1 MANKFNKIK
10 QFTQA
15 NFFKFLKKI
24 VIIGIIIFVATF
36 LQIYWAMGE
45 FSDRTSSG
53 CLDCSFSFD
62 IFVMSLMTSIF
73 LSILFLILHS
83 IKINKYIKIAI
94 EFVLLISIWFFWNYT
109 IFVDRESSWSTYL
122 FNEEVNYT
130 LHCSFLPVLI
140 LTSAVLFVLNYKKQ
154 K

>member
-1 MANKFNKIK
+1 MANKFNKMK
-10 QFTQA
+10 QFTQT

-24 VIIGIIIFVATF
+24 VIIGSVIFVATF
-36 LQIYWAMGE
+36 LQAYWAMGE
-45 FSDRTSSG
+45 FSDRMSSG
-53 CLDCSFSFD
+53 CLDCSFSYDVFM
-62 IFVMSLMTSIF
+62 ISLMTSIF

-83 IKINKYIKIAI
+83 IKNKYLKIAI
-94 EFVLLISIWFFWNYT
+94 EFVLLISVWFFWNYT

-122 FNEEVNYT
+122 FNQEVNYT